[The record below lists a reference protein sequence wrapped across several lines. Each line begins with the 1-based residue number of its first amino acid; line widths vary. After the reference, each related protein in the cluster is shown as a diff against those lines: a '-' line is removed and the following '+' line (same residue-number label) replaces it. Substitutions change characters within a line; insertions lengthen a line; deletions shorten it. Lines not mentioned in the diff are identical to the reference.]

1 MENYM
6 NFFPT
11 PRELIKEILPKGFW
25 RYDCILEPSAGKG
38 NIVDEIKSER
48 ENLMVDCIEIEPE
61 LQATLRGKGY
71 AVVGSDF
78 LTFEPQYHYDLIVM
92 NPPFDKGAAHLLKA
106 PSIQRNG
113 GRVICILNAETLK
126 NPYSNERKMLVQK
139 LKTLNASIVYKTN
152 SFASA
157 ERTTNVE
164 IAVVDVEIPEN
175 VGTSFIYTSLKE
187 KMYSDINE
195 QATDVV
201 NADYLCAA
209 VANYNLEIESGLK
222 LIREYKALSPYIMSS
237 IQVREY
243 DEPILQLKLKVG
255 DGVLSEAQYVR
266 CVRMKYWRTLFMDER
281 FTGAMTS
288 NQRSEYEEKVCDLVN
303 FDFCMSN
310 IKELQM
316 QMCKNLVSGIEDTI
330 MKLFDD
336 LSYQYSWNP
345 EFGNNIHYYNGW
357 STNKAWFVNSKVI
370 LPMKVYDDI
379 WKKMKISGYDIV
391 KILYDMEKAFNYLA
405 GCPGAGVY
413 IKSILQSAEDAD
425 ITKNVKCKYFT
436 LTFYKKGTCHITF
449 NDMDLLKKLNIFGG
463 KGKNMLPPRYGKVKY
478 DDFSEKEKEVVNEF
492 DGGEA
497 EYTKIYNESN
507 KYIVETAELLPQI
520 A

>member
-1 MENYM
+1 MEDYT
-6 NFFPT
+6 NFYPT
-11 PRELIKEILPKGFW
+11 PRKLVKEILPRELWKYG
-25 RYDCILEPSAGKG
+25 CILEPSAGKG
-38 NIVDEIKSER
+38 DIVDEIKSEGGD
-48 ENLMVDCIEIEPE
+48 LVVDCIEINPE
-61 LQATLRGKGY
+61 LQATLRGKKY
-71 AVVGSDF
+71 NVVANDF
-78 LTFEPQYHYDLIVM
+78 LTFTPQYHYDLIIM
-92 NPPFDKGAAHLLKA
+92 NPPFDKGATHLLKA
-106 PSIQRNG
+106 LDVEKKG

-126 NPYSNERKMLVQK
+126 NPYSNERKVLAQK
-139 LKTLNASIVYKTN
+139 LETLDASIVYKTS
-152 SFASA
+152 SFTSA
-157 ERTTNVE
+157 ERTTDVE
-164 IAVVDVEIPEN
+164 IAVIDVEIPED

-187 KMYSDINE
+187 KMYTDINE

-243 DEPILQLKLKVG
+243 DAPILQLKIG
-255 DGVLSEAQYVR
+255 DGELSEVQYVQR
-266 CVRMKYWRTLFMDER
+266 VRMKYWRALFMDER

-288 NQRSEYEEKVCDLVN
+288 EQRSDYEEKVCDLVN

-336 LSYQYSWNP
+336 LSYQYSWSP

-370 LPMKVYDDI
+370 LPMKVYNDI

-405 GCPGAGVY
+405 GCPGADVY

-492 DGGEA
+492 DGGKA
-497 EYTKIYNESN
+497 EYMKIYNGSD
-507 KYIVETAELLPQI
+507 KYIIETAELLPQI